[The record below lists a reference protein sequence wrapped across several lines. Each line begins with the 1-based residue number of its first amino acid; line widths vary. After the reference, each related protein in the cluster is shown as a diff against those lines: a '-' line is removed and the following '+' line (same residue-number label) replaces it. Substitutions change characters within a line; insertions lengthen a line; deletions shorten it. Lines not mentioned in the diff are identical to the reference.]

1 MKKKLPIIIITVIF
15 SFLLWVSRALSD
27 SEYIVTYNIPVKL
40 VDFPAGYT
48 TGTEIPDRISVKLK
62 GNGWKLLAINLTS
75 DAEYLV
81 SAGADSG
88 RKYVNLYNYLI
99 ENQWLSSDV
108 EVVDISP
115 DTLSFYVE
123 KIESKKVAVT
133 PHLNLNF
140 KPGFGLAEKVKVSPD
155 SVIVSGPA
163 SIIRTIYSIPT
174 EEIKISNLD
183 ERVTEKVNLKNWR
196 GMSYKNNNV
205 SVAINVQKIVDKDFD
220 NISVV
225 VNDVPPDRDVVLL
238 PNKITVG
245 LRSGIDILGRVDTS
259 KIRAEVDYR
268 DIVLDTL
275 GSVKARIGIPDNTT
289 LLYTKPERLRYVIKK
304 FN

>member
-1 MKKKLPIIIITVIF
+1 MKKKLPVIIITVIF

-40 VDFPAGYT
+40 VDFPSGYT

-75 DAEYLV
+75 DADYLV
-81 SAGADSG
+81 SAGSDSG
-88 RKYVNLYNYLI
+88 RKYVNLYNYLV

-108 EVVDISP
+108 EVVNISP

-140 KPGFGLAEKVKVSPD
+140 KPGFGLAEKVKVYPD

-163 SIIRTIYSIPT
+163 SIVRTIYSIPT

-183 ERVTEKVNLKNWR
+183 ERLTERVNLKSWR
-196 GMSYKNNNV
+196 GMSYRNSNV
-205 SVAINVQKIVDKDFD
+205 SVAINVQKIVDKDFA
-220 NISVV
+220 NVSVK

-238 PNKITVG
+238 PNKITIG
-245 LRSGIDILGRVDTS
+245 LRSGIDILGRIDTS
-259 KIRAEVDYR
+259 SIKAEVDYR
-268 DIVLDTL
+268 DIVFDTL
-275 GSVKARIGIPDNTT
+275 GSVRAKIGIPDNTT
-289 LLYTKPERLRYVIKK
+289 LLYTRPERLRYVIKK